1 MNVSNYNKMIKN
13 MTFFAKLNVINFNS
27 IFTIPKEKP
36 STASF
41 LKSVLIKFWKV
52 CEVKVISEKR
62 FCIT

>member
-1 MNVSNYNKMIKN
+1 MIKN